1 MWEFVER
8 TLVESGTKPLSTF
21 HIKMPPTRSFR
32 HIGYIV
38 RDLKQSVADFQR
50 LFDLRDEDIRIVP
63 PFDLPADS
71 RFAFFH
77 ADGLTFELIEPI
89 SEHFKEILFNSGI
102 GINHI
107 CFTVDD
113 IESAVKEMA
122 AKGIRPGHVTPNGI
136 ITMPH
141 QKMVYF
147 NPEDTGGFLIEYIQP
162 L

>member
-1 MWEFVER
+1 M
-8 TLVESGTKPLSTF
+8 ESGTKPLSTF

-50 LFDLRDEDIRIVP
+50 LFDLQDKDIRIIP

-77 ADGLTFELIEPI
+77 ADGLSFELIEPI
-89 SEHFKEILFNSGI
+89 SEHFQKILSDSGV

-107 CFTVDD
+107 CFTVDN
-113 IESAVKEMA
+113 IEEAVQHMA
-122 AKGIRPGHVTPNGI
+122 EKGIRPGHVTPNGI

-147 NPEDTGGFLIEYIQP
+147 DPKDTGGVLVEYIEEVKS
-162 L
+162 

>member
-1 MWEFVER
+1 M
-8 TLVESGTKPLSTF
+8 K
-21 HIKMPPTRSFR
+21 RSFR

-50 LFDLRDEDIRIVP
+50 LFDLQDEDIRIIP
-63 PFDLPADS
+63 PFELPADT

-89 SEHFKEILFNSGI
+89 SEHFKNILFNSGV

-113 IESAVKEMA
+113 IEGAVNEMA

-141 QKMVYF
+141 QKIVYF
-147 NPEDTGGFLIEYIQP
+147 DPTYTGRVLIECIEALP
-162 L
+162 VNRK

>member
-1 MWEFVER
+1 M
-8 TLVESGTKPLSTF
+8 K
-21 HIKMPPTRSFR
+21 RSFR

-38 RDLKQSVADFQR
+38 RDLRQSIAEFQH
-50 LFDLRDEDIRIVP
+50 LFDLQEEEIRVVP
-63 PFDLPADS
+63 PFGLAADS

-77 ADGLTFELIEPI
+77 ADGLNFELIEPI
-89 SEHFKEILFNSGI
+89 SDHFKNILFNSGI

-113 IESAVKEMA
+113 IESAYAEMTR
-122 AKGIRPGHVTPNGI
+122 KGIRPGHVTPNGI
-136 ITMPH
+136 IAMPH

-147 NPEDTGGFLIEYIQP
+147 NPEDTGGILLEYIEE

>member
-1 MWEFVER
+1 M
-8 TLVESGTKPLSTF
+8 
-21 HIKMPPTRSFR
+21 MPTRSFR

-50 LFDLRDEDIRIVP
+50 LFDLQDEGIRIIP
-63 PFDLPADS
+63 PFELPADT

-77 ADGLTFELIEPI
+77 ADGLNVELIEPI
-89 SEHFKEILFNSGI
+89 SEHFKNILFNSGV

-113 IESAVKEMA
+113 IEDAVIEMA

-136 ITMPH
+136 IAMPH
-141 QKMVYF
+141 QKMMYF
-147 NPEDTGGFLIEYIQP
+147 DPKDTGGVLIEYIEELP
-162 L
+162 VNSDK

>member
-1 MWEFVER
+1 M
-8 TLVESGTKPLSTF
+8 K
-21 HIKMPPTRSFR
+21 PTRSFR

-38 RDLKQSVADFQR
+38 RDLRQSVADFQR
-50 LFDLRDEDIRIVP
+50 LFDLQDEDIRIIP
-63 PFDLPADS
+63 PFELPADT

-89 SEHFKEILFNSGI
+89 SEHFKNILFNSCV

-113 IESAVKEMA
+113 IDSAVKEMA

-147 NPEDTGGFLIEYIQP
+147 DPKDTGGVLIEYIEELP
-162 L
+162 VNRK